1 MRITELTGAL
11 GPQAEVSS
19 ARFLRGK
26 SEALGWVMG
35 CVVLLMPLA
44 ASAQATIRPTRAPIV
59 TAESERWYLEGEPI
73 TYWGSIYYPAGAA
86 VFFNPYEMARSG
98 DYKGIPLYAMKT
110 SGVFDVVYVP
120 IGSGLLKPYERRR
133 DEDVA
138 GTVGNTAPSFPV
150 DRDYE
155 PTQWDGV
162 PQAAGPPV
170 LRQFYP
176 TDDYN
181 PSAPG
186 AAPLLAEPG
195 AVEMRTAAD
204 QPRGPLTTALKPT
217 GLNAFYIDYQ
227 GRRWFSSGRAVLLDP
242 AKLARSG
249 EYHGFAVYASDAPAE
264 TIYVAV
270 ANTTRGLL
278 TPYSTTR
285 K

>member
-11 GPQAEVSS
+11 GRQAEVSS
-19 ARFLRGK
+19 ARFLRGR
-26 SEALGWVMG
+26 SEALGWVLG
-35 CVVLLMPLA
+35 CVVLLMPVA
-44 ASAQATIRPTRAPIV
+44 ASAQATYRPTRPPIV
-59 TAESERWYLEGEPI
+59 TAESERWYLEGQPI
-73 TYWGSIYYPAGAA
+73 TYWGSVYYPAGPA
-86 VFFNPYEMARSG
+86 VFFNPNEMARSG

-110 SGVFDVVYVP
+110 RDLFDVVFVP
-120 IGSGLLKPYERRR
+120 VGSGLLKPYERRR

-138 GTVGNTAPSFPV
+138 GTVGNSAPSFPV

-155 PTQWDGV
+155 PSLWDAV

-176 TDDYN
+176 IDDYS
-181 PSAPG
+181 PMPASAS
-186 AAPLLAEPG
+186 PLLAESG
-195 AVEMRTAAD
+195 AVERTAAAD

-227 GRRWFSSGRAVLLDP
+227 GRRWFSNGRAVLLDP

-270 ANTTRGLL
+270 TNTTSGLL
-278 TPYSTTR
+278 TPYSTR

>member
-11 GPQAEVSS
+11 GWQVEVPS
-19 ARFLRGK
+19 ARFLRAK
-26 SEALGWVMG
+26 SEALGWVLG
-35 CVVLLMPLA
+35 CVVLLMPAA
-44 ASAQATIRPTRAPIV
+44 ASAQATHRPTRAPIV
-59 TAESERWYLEGEPI
+59 TAENERWYLEGQPI
-73 TYWGSIYYPAGAA
+73 TYGGSVYYPAGAA

-110 SGVFDVVYVP
+110 RDPFDVVFVP
-120 IGSGLLKPYERRR
+120 VGSGLLKPYERRR
-133 DEDVA
+133 DGDVA
-138 GTVGNTAPSFPV
+138 GTVGNSAPSFPV

-155 PTQWDGV
+155 PTQWDEV

-176 TDDYN
+176 IDDYN
-181 PSAPG
+181 AVSG
-186 AAPLLAEPG
+186 GVAPLAESG
-195 AVEMRTAAD
+195 AVETTAVAD

-217 GLNAFYIDYQ
+217 GLNAFYIDYH
-227 GRRWFSSGRAVLLDP
+227 GRRWFSNGRAVLLDP

-249 EYHGFAVYASDAPAE
+249 EYHGFAVYASDAPTE

-270 ANTTRGLL
+270 ANTTSGLL
-278 TPYSTTR
+278 TPYSTR